1 MQKGWTTRTLLVLL
15 CMVLLCKV
23 PAYAMET
30 RASDRINLTS
40 VVLSKKSDG
49 NLSTYFSVQAT
60 GRMDVIVQI
69 GLKSSA
75 ILLQAGLR
83 NTCLHPIMPQQF
95 NRQINFSTARH

>member
-40 VVLSKKSDG
+40 VVLSKKVMEI
-49 NLSTYFSVQAT
+49 SVPIFPF
-60 GRMDVIVQI
+60 R
-69 GLKSSA
+69 
-75 ILLQAGLR
+75 LLGG
-83 NTCLHPIMPQQF
+83 CM
-95 NRQINFSTARH
+95 